1 MAKRSFDYRHTCPDI
16 DLQIRYFK
24 ENLSNH
30 LDDLIEE
37 LNPMYAGTDKKWEYR
52 ESWESIIYDS
62 AENCFEGVRKTNED
76 MRKEAEY
83 QIENLI
89 DELEEAQRLVKY
101 WESEAEDKDREIESL
116 RDELADLE
124 EQLRNEISAKNETV

>member
-1 MAKRSFDYRHTCPDI
+1 MAKRSFDYKHTCPDI

-24 ENLSNH
+24 ENLSDN
-30 LDDLIEE
+30 LIDLISE
-37 LNPMYAGTDKKWEYR
+37 LNPMFAGTDKEKEYR
-52 ESWESIIYDS
+52 DSWVNIIYDS

-89 DELEEAQRLVKY
+89 EELEEARRLASH
-101 WESEAEDKDREIESL
+101 WESEAEEKDRKI
-116 RDELADLE
+116 DELEEELFDL
-124 EQLRNEISAKNETV
+124 RETITG